1 MAAMNPPAEVRTVPP
16 PVAVRRRRLLTA
28 AAAAVAAVL
37 AVVLYAFPPAEHS
50 FYPRCLFH
58 DLTGL
63 HCPGCG
69 GTRCAHALLHG
80 DPAQAAAYNLLAVLG
95 LPYLALLAANG
106 LWYGVTGRRA
116 FRVWAPAWWPRAV
129 AVAVVLF
136 WVARNLPW
144 TPFTFLAPHK
154 I

>member
-1 MAAMNPPAEVRTVPP
+1 MSLPAGPP
-16 PVAVRRRRLLTA
+16 PVSLRRLRLLTA
-28 AAAAVAAVL
+28 AAVAVIAAAAT
-37 AVVLYAFPPAEHS
+37 VVYFIPPAGQT

-58 DLTGL
+58 ELTGL

-69 GTRCAHALLHG
+69 GTRCAYALLHG
-80 DPAQAAAYNLLAVLG
+80 DPAQAMAYNVLVLLF
-95 LPYLALLAANG
+95 LPYLGLHAANA

-116 FRVWAPAWWPRAV
+116 FRVWAPAWWPKAV
-129 AVAVVLF
+129 AVVLVLF

-144 TPFTFLAPHK
+144 APFTLLAPHK

>member
-1 MAAMNPPAEVRTVPP
+1 MPP
-16 PVAVRRRRLLTA
+16 PSASLTRRRLLTA
-28 AAAAVAAVL
+28 AVVAAASAA
-37 AVVLYAFPPAEHS
+37 AAVLYAFPPAEHS

-80 DPAQAAAYNLLAVLG
+80 DVAQAAAYNALVLLF
-95 LPYLALLAANG
+95 LPYLALHAVNA
-106 LWYGVTGRRA
+106 LWYGATGRRA

-129 AVAVVLF
+129 VVAVVLF

-144 TPFTFLAPHK
+144 APFTLLAPHA